1 MRRASLLALSLIIT
15 LPAAAEIYQ
24 WRDAQGRINYSD
36 TPPAAEKAKTLRG
49 ASRPFTPAATE
60 EDAAKAG
67 ATDANGTKPDAAT
80 TNAGKTDGTKADPS
94 KPKTIA
100 EKEVEFRQ
108 RRAATAE
115 AEAKAEKER
124 QQADERARN
133 CEQARGQLT
142 ALQSGQRLAR
152 YNSKGERELLDDA
165 GRRAEIER
173 TQKYLDATCK

>member
-36 TPPAAEKAKTLRG
+36 TPPAAEKAKKLR
-49 ASRPFTPAATE
+49 AAPQPLTPAAA
-60 EDAAKAG
+60 EDAAKEG
-67 ATDANGTKPDAAT
+67 AADATGTKPDAT
-80 TNAGKTDGTKADPS
+80 KTEAGKAAPAKTDPS

-108 RRAATAE
+108 RRAATTE

-165 GRRAEIER
+165 GRSSEIER
-173 TQKYLDATCK
+173 TQKYIEANCK

>member
-15 LPAAAEIYQ
+15 LPAAAEVYQ

-36 TPPAAEKAKTLRG
+36 TPPAAENAKKLRG
-49 ASRPFTPAATE
+49 AARPVTPAAPE
-60 EDAAKAG
+60 EDASQAGTTDANGITPDAAKA
-67 ATDANGTKPDAAT
+67 DAA
-80 TNAGKTDGTKADPS
+80 KTDGTKADPS

-124 QQADERARN
+124 QQADERARS
-133 CEQARGQLT
+133 CEQARGQLV
-142 ALQSGQRLAR
+142 ALQSGQRLSR
-152 YNSKGERELLDDA
+152 YNSKGERELVDDA

-173 TQKYLDATCK
+173 TQKYIDATCK

>member
-36 TPPAAEKAKTLRG
+36 TPPAAEKAKKIRG
-49 ASRPFTPAATE
+49 ASQPFTPAAA

-67 ATDANGTKPDAAT
+67 AADASGTKPDATKAE
-80 TNAGKTDGTKADPS
+80 AGKAAPAKADPS

-124 QQADERARN
+124 QLADERARN

-142 ALQSGQRLAR
+142 ALQSGQRLVR
-152 YNSKGERELLDDA
+152 YNSQGERELLEDS
-165 GRRAEIER
+165 GRSAEIER
-173 TQKYLDATCK
+173 TQKYIEANCK